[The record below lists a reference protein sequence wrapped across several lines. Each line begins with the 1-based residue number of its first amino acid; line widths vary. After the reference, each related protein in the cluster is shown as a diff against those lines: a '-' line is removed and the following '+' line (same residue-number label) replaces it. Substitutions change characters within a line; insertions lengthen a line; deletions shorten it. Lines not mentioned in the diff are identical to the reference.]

1 MKRVQIKINLPYR
14 KFIESII
21 KELNFDP
28 YRAYIR
34 EFGEWKRKTEMFED
48 EILSVIKKEVLD
60 FMETLDSERYIGD
73 SIYSVYKLKAND
85 LNQVVYYN
93 IREIERVEEGVLF
106 SRVICGVIAYQ
117 LEIEVNLI

>member
-28 YRAYIR
+28 YRASIR
-34 EFGEWKRKTEMFED
+34 EFGEWKHKTKMFED
-48 EILSVIKKEVLD
+48 EILSVIRKEVLD
-60 FMETLDSERYIGD
+60 FRGTLDSEKYIGD
-73 SIYSVYKLKAND
+73 SSYGVYKLKAND
-85 LNQVVYYN
+85 LSQVVYYN

-106 SRVICGVIAYQ
+106 NRVICGAIAYQ